1 MKFYVQ
7 FLATVDDEVDDVDD
21 ERLLLYSQAALL
33 ADFKSALSGLNF
45 VALGLASFTVNI
57 EPKLLNSILAGNVV
71 LFLRTMLNTLSS
83 DALECGSTS
92 TSLTTLNKI
101 SNLCFPIQ
109 LLCNFI
115 EITLQ
120 HGCSPVNLLHIF
132 KTPFSKNTFGW
143 LLLPESRFN
152 VSGLKFK

>member
-21 ERLLLYSQAALL
+21 DCLLLYSQVALL

-109 LLCNFI
+109 SYI
-115 EITLQ
+115 
-120 HGCSPVNLLHIF
+120 
-132 KTPFSKNTFGW
+132 
-143 LLLPESRFN
+143 
-152 VSGLKFK
+152 

>member
-21 ERLLLYSQAALL
+21 ECLLLYSQVALL
-33 ADFKSALSGLNF
+33 ADFKSALSALNF

-57 EPKLLNSILAGNVV
+57 EPKVLNPIQARDVV
-71 LFLRTMLNTLSS
+71 LFLRIMLNTLSS

-109 LLCNFI
+109 SYI
-115 EITLQ
+115 
-120 HGCSPVNLLHIF
+120 
-132 KTPFSKNTFGW
+132 
-143 LLLPESRFN
+143 
-152 VSGLKFK
+152 

>member
-1 MKFYVQ
+1 MRNTSNSYVTTQVKFYVQ

-21 ERLLLYSQAALL
+21 ECLLLYSQVALL
-33 ADFKSALSGLNF
+33 ADFKSALSDLNF

-92 TSLTTLNKI
+92 TSLTILNRI
-101 SNLCFPIQ
+101 SNLCFPIS
-109 LLCNFI
+109 LSFD
-115 EITLQ
+115 
-120 HGCSPVNLLHIF
+120 
-132 KTPFSKNTFGW
+132 
-143 LLLPESRFN
+143 
-152 VSGLKFK
+152 

>member
-1 MKFYVQ
+1 MLKNNSSIGALFLLFEALRNTNNSYVTTQVRIYVQ

-21 ERLLLYSQAALL
+21 ECLLLYSQVALL
-33 ADFKSALSGLNF
+33 ADFKSALAGLNF

-57 EPKLLNSILAGNVV
+57 ETNMLNPILARNVV

-109 LLCNFI
+109 SYI
-115 EITLQ
+115 
-120 HGCSPVNLLHIF
+120 
-132 KTPFSKNTFGW
+132 
-143 LLLPESRFN
+143 
-152 VSGLKFK
+152 

>member
-21 ERLLLYSQAALL
+21 ECLLLYSQVALL

-57 EPKLLNSILAGNVV
+57 EPKVLSSIQARNVV
-71 LFLRTMLNTLSS
+71 LFLRTILNTLSS

-101 SNLCFPIQ
+101 SNL
-109 LLCNFI
+109 
-115 EITLQ
+115 
-120 HGCSPVNLLHIF
+120 
-132 KTPFSKNTFGW
+132 
-143 LLLPESRFN
+143 
-152 VSGLKFK
+152 

>member
-57 EPKLLNSILAGNVV
+57 EPKVLNTILAQNV
-71 LFLRTMLNTLSS
+71 LFLQIIPNTLFP
-83 DALECGSTS
+83 DALECGSPS
-92 TSLTTLNKI
+92 TSLTTLSKI

-109 LLCNFI
+109 SFI
-115 EITLQ
+115 
-120 HGCSPVNLLHIF
+120 
-132 KTPFSKNTFGW
+132 
-143 LLLPESRFN
+143 
-152 VSGLKFK
+152 

>member
-21 ERLLLYSQAALL
+21 ECLLLYSQVALL
-33 ADFKSALSGLNF
+33 ADFKSALAGLNF

-57 EPKLLNSILAGNVV
+57 ETNMLNPILARNVV

-109 LLCNFI
+109 SYI
-115 EITLQ
+115 
-120 HGCSPVNLLHIF
+120 
-132 KTPFSKNTFGW
+132 
-143 LLLPESRFN
+143 
-152 VSGLKFK
+152 

>member
-21 ERLLLYSQAALL
+21 ECLLLYSQVVLL
-33 ADFKSALSGLNF
+33 ADLKSALSGLNF

-57 EPKLLNSILAGNVV
+57 KPKVLNPILARNVV

-92 TSLTTLNKI
+92 TSLTILNRI
-101 SNLCFPIQ
+101 SNLCFPIS
-109 LLCNFI
+109 LSFD
-115 EITLQ
+115 
-120 HGCSPVNLLHIF
+120 
-132 KTPFSKNTFGW
+132 
-143 LLLPESRFN
+143 
-152 VSGLKFK
+152 